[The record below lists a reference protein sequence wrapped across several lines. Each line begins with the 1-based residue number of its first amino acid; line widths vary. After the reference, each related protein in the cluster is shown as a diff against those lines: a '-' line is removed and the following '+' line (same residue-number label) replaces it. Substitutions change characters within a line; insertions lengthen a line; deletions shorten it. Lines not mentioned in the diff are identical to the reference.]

1 MPNLALRIN
10 PNFVQYVSENI
21 IVFVSGCNIILYS
34 LETKEQKFIPRKSTQ
49 RRITYLSVG
58 HMKTQRPNDTFL
70 NGTKSKLNYTINT
83 THNFDLKDIL
93 ICTGEY
99 SNEEDLFYITVTK
112 PNSNNTQYT
121 IKSTE
126 TNWIVKYAAILNN
139 SQYCVALSK
148 RLNNKTNKKIS
159 IPTSRISFIKYSSET
174 FISQEVISED
184 LMFCCYNP
192 KNTIEIVLCG
202 KGYLRLWNVFINEG
216 ILKEH
221 QQRFLRGK
229 QEKEKTFIKAQ
240 FFEKKPFLLIVGTL
254 ENVFYIIDSFQ
265 VIHELNVNY
274 SIENIFDLNIQNLRN
289 SDEDEEEIMK
299 LKEKI
304 DSINKNNLD
313 SKLREIIML
322 SSTLANNTD
331 EDQGGDKSNRSNK
344 SNNNNTNYNGLFD
357 NNNKTSYNENK
368 FGQTSKDEVFQRL
381 YKSKKVEII
390 DEKIVKDNPVK
401 FFELI
406 NDNLL
411 FIIYSKDGCS
421 LLYKIDWNKN
431 NKDTVNEINF
441 RKWKADESRIIRVS
455 KNIKTI
461 YGYSLYKPGNDLI
474 LIAETYPKKRSKD
487 KINNNSLISLYKLKK
502 VLLKDQNYN
511 TNQHSLTFEYE
522 LFNGFFDSTEIKHID
537 FDEKKQ
543 NIYFINSLNNLTCF
557 SILKGEYVLNHP
569 FNEQVNSLSVNSTNN
584 LIAISFPNKVCI
596 YGNLKNNCILYS
608 NLSVE
613 DSIIKWSIK
622 GDFLLVAGKNKAVNN
637 MYCVYFIETEHFET
651 IDVMENIS
659 SKVEEIKLIDNDKY
673 LFLRLS
679 SSFIAG
685 MYLNLYCNSESLF
698 EVAGKAVSS
707 NYFKLIFSTSLKN
720 SKISSFDYDPI
731 LKLLIAVDSINK
743 KFHIIGKSKEDKKIR
758 CQYYSNLT
766 TIKLIKELNILIGG
780 DDTGII
786 HIFSWPLK
794 HYETSIKTG
803 NIYDN
808 LLSSLNLDLGAISK
822 ILSFKNYSSLI
833 TTTVNS
839 SIYVGDLLI
848 SKDSDYR
855 KFEYFQKG
863 VKPQIELFITPYI
876 LYEVKTED
884 VVRKEINGEMMEKAK
899 EVLKKT
905 MDENIKEIQNTHLDE
920 LDNMKNN
927 LTQNTN
933 DERNKYLLIENEI
946 NQIKSSMNEEFEE
959 KKNDALNDKRIYQNK
974 CDEKIHLYDSE
985 IDRLQKELQ
994 QIKTDIENKYNTEGD
1009 SQKEFYDKIMT
1020 EYNTKFDQLKKDT
1033 TISLNKLV
1041 NLSCEY
1047 NEASDQILKD
1057 YKQLVDNLDNK
1068 MNLTKEQNKKILFE
1082 KSNRLEEAKKQEDE
1096 HKSKLEE
1103 KIKDSDK
1110 LIEKNVEIKQNI
1122 INATQRTIT
1131 FQEQLLETE
1140 KNLVKID
1147 KKLEDLVIKNK
1158 HLEQIR
1164 FVLEHRMTSL
1174 EKEKAPLEGQCNFL
1188 ENQKNKLT
1196 DEFNKIILQIN
1207 KNNQELENKQSQL
1220 RASLIQNYEVHDQK
1234 NYIETKLIQLKK
1246 EVEKFL
1252 QNYQSN
1258 DEEKSLNENKA
1269 TKVALNFKLFY
1280 DKYFSTS
1287 IEDELLNYQYYS
1299 QKLQEQTDKDGIA
1312 NNFDLIMR
1320 NKAEEKLI
1328 AEKQKVE
1335 ELKLVKENGFKRI
1348 QNENTIL
1355 ITECNRLR
1363 KNLHE
1368 IYMHVIDIEQRFE
1381 ALTNI
1386 NPKLSKSDI
1395 VAQIK
1400 EFIRITHEKIKANY
1414 AQTKKNT
1421 KIKKFGKSQSMKKV
1435 VSDKDFNKLIEENMN
1450 KNKING
1456 NKIKNK
1462 EWNSNKNNNEGDLN
1476 NPYTNIIKIKA
1487 LKKRNDSFT
1496 VSSGNNNLTSA
1507 NKNKAGKTKEILPVI
1522 GNNK

>member
-1 MPNLALRIN
+1 M
-10 PNFVQYVSENI
+10 
-21 IVFVSGCNIILYS
+21 FVSGCNIILYN
-34 LETKEQKFIPRKSTQ
+34 LETKEQNFIPRKTTQ

-58 HMKTQRPNDTFL
+58 YTKTQRPNETFM
-70 NGTKSKLNYTINT
+70 NGTRKTHFSINT
-83 THNFDLKDIL
+83 NHFDIKDTL

-99 SNEEDLFYITVTK
+99 SDEENLFYITVTK
-112 PNSNNTQYT
+112 PGTNISQYT

-126 TNWIVKYAAILNN
+126 QNWIINFATVLNN

-148 RLNNKTNKKIS
+148 RINNKKNSLKQ
-159 IPTSRISFIKYSSET
+159 SRISFMKYSTQT
-174 FISQEVISED
+174 FVSQETISED
-184 LMFCCYNP
+184 LIYCGYNP
-192 KNTIEIVLCG
+192 KNTIELILCG

-216 ILKEH
+216 TLKEH

-240 FFEKKPFLLIVGTL
+240 FFEKKPFLFIVGTL

-274 SIENIFDLNIQNLRN
+274 SYENIYDLNIQNMRN
-289 SDEDEEEIMK
+289 NDEGEKEIK
-299 LKEKI
+299 QLKEKI
-304 DSINKNNLD
+304 DAINKNNID
-313 SKLREIIML
+313 SKLREIITL
-322 SSTLANNTD
+322 SNNAGNISDD
-331 EDQGGDKSNRSNK
+331 EDYSEKNKKSNMNQ
-344 SNNNNTNYNGLFD
+344 NITNYNSIFGF
-357 NNNKTSYNENK
+357 NKNSDIEN
-368 FGQTSKDEVFQRL
+368 FGKTAKNEVFNRL
-381 YKSKKVEII
+381 YKTKREEIKN
-390 DEKIVKDNPVK
+390 EKIIRDNPVK

-411 FIIYSKDGCS
+411 YVIYTKDGCS
-421 LLYKIDWNKN
+421 LLYKIEWNKS
-431 NKDTVNEINF
+431 NKEEITDSSQK
-441 RKWKADESRIIRVS
+441 KWKAEECRIVRIA
-455 KNIKTI
+455 KNIKNI
-461 YGYSLYKPGNDLI
+461 YCYSMFKPNNDLI
-474 LIAETYPKKRSKD
+474 LIAETYPKKSQKEKMNPR
-487 KINNNSLISLYKLKK
+487 SLISLYKLKK
-502 VLLKDQNYN
+502 VLLKEQNN
-511 TNQHSLTFEYE
+511 VPQFSLTFEYE
-522 LFNGFFDSTEIKHID
+522 LFNGFFDSTEIRYID

-543 NIYFINSLNNLTCF
+543 NIYLINGNNILSCF
-557 SILKGEYVLNHP
+557 SILKSEYTFNYPLNT
-569 FNEQVNSLSVNSTNN
+569 QVTSLAVNSTNN
-584 LIAISFPNKVCI
+584 LIAISFPNKVEI
-596 YGNLKNNCILYS
+596 YGNLKNNCYLFSDIT
-608 NLSVE
+608 VE

-622 GDFLLVAGKNKAVNN
+622 GDFLVIGAKNNAMEN
-637 MYCVYFIETEHFET
+637 MYSVYFVETENFET
-651 IDVMENIS
+651 INVIENIT
-659 SKVEEIKLIDNDKY
+659 SKIEEIKLVDNDKY
-673 LFLRLS
+673 LFIRLS

-685 MYLNLYCNSESLF
+685 MYLNIYNDSEAMIENS
-698 EVAGKAVSS
+698 GKIISS
-707 NYFKLIFSTSLKN
+707 NYFKLIFFSNFKN
-720 SKISSFDYDPI
+720 STISCFEYDPI
-731 LKLLIAVDSINK
+731 LKTLIAIDSINK
-743 KFHIIGKSKEDKKIR
+743 QLHTINIKTEKKIKSF
-758 CQYYSNLT
+758 YSSDLT
-766 TIKLIKELNILIGG
+766 VIKLVKELNILIGG
-780 DDTGII
+780 DERGMM

-794 HYETSIKTG
+794 NYDLAIKTG

-808 LLSSLNLDLGAISK
+808 LLSSLNLDLCSISSL
-822 ILSFKNYSSLI
+822 ISFKNYSSII
-833 TTTVNS
+833 TTTSNW
-839 SIYVGDLLI
+839 SIYINDLLI
-848 SKDSDYR
+848 SKESDFR

-863 VKPQIELFITPYI
+863 IKPQIEIFLPPYI
-876 LYEVKTED
+876 MYGIKTTEIIK
-884 VVRKEINGEMMEKAK
+884 KEKNGEMLQKAK
-899 EVLKKT
+899 EVLKST
-905 MDENIKEIQNTHLDE
+905 MDENIKELENTHMNE

-927 LTQNTN
+927 LNQNTE
-933 DERNKYLLIENEI
+933 DEKNKYNIIDNEI
-946 NQIKSSMNEEFEE
+946 KRLKSEMTEELEERKKEMTNE
-959 KKNDALNDKRIYQNK
+959 KRIYQNK
-974 CDEKIHLYDSE
+974 CKEKIELYDSE

-1009 SQKEFYDKIMT
+1009 SQKQFYDKIMT
-1020 EYNTKFDQLKKDT
+1020 EYNNKFEQLKRETKK
-1033 TISLNKLV
+1033 SLDKLV

-1047 NEASDQILKD
+1047 NDATDQIVED
-1057 YKQLVDNLDNK
+1057 YKKLVENLDRK
-1068 MNLTKEQNKKILFE
+1068 MNVTKERNKKILNE
-1082 KSNRLEEAKKQEDE
+1082 KNNRLEEAKKQEDE

-1188 ENQKNKLT
+1188 ESQKNKLT
-1196 DEFNKIILQIN
+1196 EEFNRIILQIN

-1234 NYIETKLIQLKK
+1234 NYIESKLIQLKK
-1246 EVEKFL
+1246 EIEQFL
-1252 QNYQSN
+1252 QNYQSS
-1258 DEEKSLNENKA
+1258 DDEKSLNENKA

-1280 DKYFSTS
+1280 DKYFSNS
-1287 IEDELLNYQYYS
+1287 IEDELLNYQYYN

-1328 AEKQKVE
+1328 SEKKKVE

-1381 ALTNI
+1381 TLTNI

-1414 AQTKKNT
+1414 AQSNKGKTLKP
-1421 KIKKFGKSQSMKKV
+1421 KKFGKSLSMKKI

-1450 KNKING
+1450 KKKKNS
-1456 NKIKNK
+1456 IKANNK
-1462 EWNSNKNNNEGDLN
+1462 ELDGNKNNNEIDGN
-1476 NPYTNIIKIKA
+1476 SNPYANLIK
-1487 LKKRNDSFT
+1487 LK
-1496 VSSGNNNLTSA
+1496 GY
-1507 NKNKAGKTKEILPVI
+1507 KNKTEAYSSSIGNVNNVANRTKYGKNKGMLPII